1 MQTPTSAE
9 SPSRKSDIQNKSLPM
24 VTNPIYEGSPVYE
37 TVGLQLNS
45 LERPRTPTTPT
56 STEPLLNESPYT
68 GTTTVDPSYTT
79 HSVQPFPTENDN
91 YTVMLSPGRSKV
103 ATVRQDSNPAA
114 DQDVRYVPEPVS
126 SSMIITS
133 SDW

>member
-1 MQTPTSAE
+1 M
-9 SPSRKSDIQNKSLPM
+9 
-24 VTNPIYEGSPVYE
+24 YE

-56 STEPLLNESPYT
+56 STEPLLIESPYT

-79 HSVQPFPTENDN
+79 HNVQPFPTENDN

-114 DQDVRYVPEPVS
+114 DQDVRYVPEPG
-126 SSMIITS
+126 SMIITS